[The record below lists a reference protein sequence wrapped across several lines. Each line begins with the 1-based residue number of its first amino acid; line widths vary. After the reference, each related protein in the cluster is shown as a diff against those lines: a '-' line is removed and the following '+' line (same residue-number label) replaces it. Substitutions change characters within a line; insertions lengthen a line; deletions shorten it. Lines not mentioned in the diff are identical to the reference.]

1 MSEPIS
7 RSADARCNLNFQR
20 KDDHFMSEEQPMEY
34 KKNVTAPDQ
43 PLSRLQSLG
52 WQKDDDMYAAAT
64 VIQLVLLNELCGVE
78 ITRDNIMIHP
88 FDVHAPVLLIGTTS
102 VGTAVVPALSE
113 SVFVDELNQLVSD
126 VVVFGWSDAGH
137 HEILG
142 WIETERFK
150 AEGEV
155 RDAVYFPVSK
165 LKNIEELRQRGT
177 GQPIVY
183 MRSGERSGQYAN
195 LSEYRAY
202 LLENIPVIAYSCET
216 YTGHKDPWCRHWFL
230 KGPDPYFVHVLRADG
245 HIYL

>member
-1 MSEPIS
+1 
-7 RSADARCNLNFQR
+7 
-20 KDDHFMSEEQPMEY
+20 MSEEQPMEY

-142 WIETERFK
+142 WIETEQMLVVLINRR
-150 AEGEV
+150 E
-155 RDAVYFPVSK
+155 AVSSLNVVSSHGSPSRT
-165 LKNIEELRQRGT
+165 LHAR
-177 GQPIVY
+177 
-183 MRSGERSGQYAN
+183 
-195 LSEYRAY
+195 
-202 LLENIPVIAYSCET
+202 C
-216 YTGHKDPWCRHWFL
+216 
-230 KGPDPYFVHVLRADG
+230 
-245 HIYL
+245 